1 MDTIYTP
8 HFWNFRPPS
17 FRIFWFRSILKYE
30 EHPSWRSLK
39 RAKIGLLDKI
49 RPLFWRFSTSPQ
61 DFQNLRRMKDADFQ
75 KIGRMIEKKLKHH
88 FRFFPAMICI
98 CSRARSSCFLCDLH
112 GSLSNVVSQVFIEFF
127 SEVSFKIWSYFF
139 SKFPNFLWNFWE
151 FSYFFS
157 KFRKCLN
164 ILPFKMGF
172 SVVICSKFWEF
183 SYFSQNFEYFT
194 L

>member
-1 MDTIYTP
+1 MRSIHHEEAWKEQRLVCWTRYALSFED
-8 HFWNFRPPS
+8 FRLALTS
-17 FRIFWFRSILKYE
+17 YRIF
-30 EHPSWRSLK
+30 
-39 RAKIGLLDKI
+39 KICGAWKMQRI
-49 RPLFWRFSTSPQ
+49 E
-61 DFQNLRRMKDADFQ
+61 DFQ

-157 KFRKCLN
+157 KFRL
-164 ILPFKMGF
+164 
-172 SVVICSKFWEF
+172 
-183 SYFSQNFEYFT
+183 
-194 L
+194 